1 VKRGPV
7 AALLLAAVAAASA
20 HAYPVDGYP
29 STGITRLLAFDLA
42 REGLL
47 KRGTI
52 KPGSLRRMD
61 EVRLQLRGE
70 KGFSLPR
77 PDSSFSNEL
86 RNLLGPDAPSYGIAV
101 LDLSDPDQPLYAEQ
115 NASRAQLPG
124 SVGKIMVLLGWFQ
137 ALADLYPNDYAARN
151 RVMRESIVTANAFIH
166 PDDHV
171 VPVWHVGDPKLQR
184 RVLVDGDQGNMW
196 TWLDWMIS
204 ASSNAAG
211 STVMSQLVL
220 LKHYGKAYPV
230 PEAEAQAWL
239 ASAPKSTLQGL
250 LSDAMFRPIRRNG
263 LDPSQLSQGSLFTKE
278 GKARIPGAGGSTST
292 PRELL
297 HYLVL
302 MEQGRLVDEWS
313 SLQIKRLLYLT
324 DIRIRYASQPALD
337 DSAVY
342 FKSGSL
348 YACRPE
354 AHFACDKYKGN
365 VKNLMNS
372 IAVVE
377 SEEQGQSL
385 HYLVAVLSNVL
396 RKDSA
401 EEHQALALRIHRLI
415 ELRHGLA
422 QRAAGGDIA
431 PVYEQ
436 KGGLDVS
443 VPETQKPTR

>member
-1 VKRGPV
+1 
-7 AALLLAAVAAASA
+7 
-20 HAYPVDGYP
+20 
-29 STGITRLLAFDLA
+29 
-42 REGLL
+42 
-47 KRGTI
+47 
-52 KPGSLRRMD
+52 
-61 EVRLQLRGE
+61 
-70 KGFSLPR
+70 
-77 PDSSFSNEL
+77 
-86 RNLLGPDAPSYGIAV
+86 
-101 LDLSDPDQPLYAEQ
+101 
-115 NASRAQLPG
+115 
-124 SVGKIMVLLGWFQ
+124 
-137 ALADLYPNDYAARN
+137 
-151 RVMRESIVTANAFIH
+151 
-166 PDDHV
+166 
-171 VPVWHVGDPKLQR
+171 
-184 RVLVDGDQGNMW
+184 
-196 TWLDWMIS
+196 
-204 ASSNAAG
+204 
-211 STVMSQLVL
+211 
-220 LKHYGKAYPV
+220 
-230 PEAEAQAWL
+230 
-239 ASAPKSTLQGL
+239 
-250 LSDAMFRPIRRNG
+250 MFRPIRRNG
-263 LDPSQLSQGSLFTKE
+263 LDPAQLSQGSLFTKE

-354 AHFACDKYKGN
+354 PHFACEKYKGN

-372 IAVVE
+372 IAMVE
-377 SEEQGQSL
+377 SEEQGHSL

-422 QRAAGGDIA
+422 QRSASGEVQ

-436 KGGLDVS
+436 KGGLDVA
-443 VPETQKPTR
+443 VPEKHP